1 MTDKKPTKPVSKN
14 QKKSKSKKQ
23 TKKPL
28 KLVKLANQSH
38 HGLFPASVSHADI
51 QPPDG
56 FRSVSTTQA
65 LMEYASPIMDIA
77 PLPTN
82 DIKRA
87 NEILNVATEIWN
99 YTIDESIL
107 KEGKKSE
114 KEMLSL
120 ISQRLGLDQDKAN
133 EFLSMM
139 VERKDFLFPDEVQPK
154 GYPFMFL
161 RKQVSYLISK
171 FNNEE
176 LNLSKKILDPNVT
189 EIGLV
194 ENIDRLDQ
202 YIVASADY
210 GQFEKL
216 LLKVQDTVFD
226 RFKIWL
232 SKKGVSKH
240 QEQFAYMAG
249 VYLEFMYGYEHE
261 QPLILK
267 EGPGKY
273 LVEFTVDFILRKVSF
288 EPWEYTLVPSAL
300 RLFYTFLYEKGY
312 FHEPPNV
319 MTEFIDRLEPRFID
333 ILKERFS

>member
-1 MTDKKPTKPVSKN
+1 MTDKNPNRPVSKN
-14 QKKSKSKKQ
+14 QKKSRSKKQ

-28 KLVKLANQSH
+28 KLVKLANQPQ
-38 HGLFPASVSHADI
+38 HGLFPPNVSFAQI

-87 NEILNVATEIWN
+87 NEIFNVATEIWN

-154 GYPFMFL
+154 GTPFMFL

-176 LNLSKKILDPNVT
+176 PNLSKKILYPNVT

-194 ENIDRLDQ
+194 ENIDKLDQ
-202 YIVASADY
+202 YIAASADY

-216 LLKVQDTVFD
+216 LLEVQDTVFE
-226 RFKIWL
+226 RFKI
-232 SKKGVSKH
+232 
-240 QEQFAYMAG
+240 
-249 VYLEFMYGYEHE
+249 
-261 QPLILK
+261 
-267 EGPGKY
+267 
-273 LVEFTVDFILRKVSF
+273 
-288 EPWEYTLVPSAL
+288 
-300 RLFYTFLYEKGY
+300 
-312 FHEPPNV
+312 
-319 MTEFIDRLEPRFID
+319 
-333 ILKERFS
+333 